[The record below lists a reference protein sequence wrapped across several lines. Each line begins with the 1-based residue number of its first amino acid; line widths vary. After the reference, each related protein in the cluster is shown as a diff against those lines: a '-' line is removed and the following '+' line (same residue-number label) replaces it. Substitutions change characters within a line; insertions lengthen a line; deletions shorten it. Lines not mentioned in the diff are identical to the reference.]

1 MSETAKMLAE
11 TASRLLTAQAR
22 SMRADP
28 ATLLTSLREAGLD
41 LALMPEES
49 GGVGCSLAEAAEIAR
64 AWGAHAA
71 PLPIVEI
78 LLAPRLASACGRP
91 GLATDAT
98 IAQARKVSAGEHAAT
113 GPVLEAPVFPGCGT
127 VLAVLPGADGATL
140 VSLPCEGA
148 PFNDL
153 AGDAWVRIDPEAARD
168 GERIPLPAHTVDD
181 LAAEGALLTA
191 TLMSGAMDHV
201 VATMVEHA
209 NTRTQF
215 GRPIGKFQAV
225 QHLIADASAEATV
238 TRAAVQAALHDADRG
253 TLSAIDWLAVKAGA
267 GRSATLVASAA
278 HQLLGAIGFTEEHE
292 LHHFSKR
299 LWWWRDD
306 WGRQADCEERL
317 GALAASAGES
327 GLWPTIVGE

>member
-11 TASRLLTAQAR
+11 TATRLLAGHAR
-22 SMRADP
+22 STRSDP
-28 ATLLTSLREAGLD
+28 AALLASLHEAGLD
-41 LALMPEES
+41 LALLPEDF
-49 GGVGCSLAEAAEIAR
+49 GGVGCTLAEAAEIVR
-64 AWGAHAA
+64 AWSGHAA

-78 LLAPRLASACGRP
+78 LLAPRLAGICGKP
-91 GLATDAT
+91 ELGAQAT
-98 IAQARKVSAGEHAAT
+98 IAQARGISPGEGSIAET
-113 GPVLEAPVFPGCGT
+113 VLEAPVFPGCGN
-127 VLAVLPGADGATL
+127 VLAVLPGEPAL
-140 VSLPCEGA
+140 SSLPCDGA
-148 PFNDL
+148 GFRDL
-153 AGDAWVRIDPEAARD
+153 AGNAWVRIDGATASG
-168 GERIPLPAHTVDD
+168 GEKFPLPADAAER

-191 TLMSGAMDHV
+191 VLVSGAMDHV

-225 QHLIADASAEATV
+225 QHLIAEASAEATL
-238 TRAAVQAALHDADRG
+238 TRAAVQAALADGDRG
-253 TLSAIDWLAVKAGA
+253 VLRAMDWLAVKAGA

-292 LHHFSKR
+292 LHHFTKR

-306 WGRQADCEERL
+306 WGRQADCEARL

-327 GLWPTIVGE
+327 GLWPAIVGE